1 MGGCIVICPL
11 KKPPLTVR
19 ISVTDRCQLRCRY
32 CMPAEGVLPCA
43 HQDILSFEEVADC
56 VKRLQESFDVRKVRL
71 TGGDPLVRK
80 SIVSLVAMISDLGIP
95 DLAMTTNG
103 QRLAELAAALRAA
116 GLHRVNISLDS
127 LNPRTF
133 RHITR
138 GGSVDRTL
146 EGIRAALQADLRP
159 VKLNMVVMRG
169 INDDEVS
176 EALSFAMERGCEL
189 RFLELM
195 PIGYGAKLFDDAFVS
210 RESVRERLPADIRLV
225 PLPRERGASAERYR
239 VRRADGVEGV
249 VGFISPCSDSFCSDC
264 TRLRITADGR
274 LIGCLA
280 RGAALGIRPLLRSGN
295 GDTLAAAVRQALQ
308 CKRSDQH
315 FEQPTPMAAIGG

>member
-1 MGGCIVICPL
+1 
-11 KKPPLTVR
+11 
-19 ISVTDRCQLRCRY
+19 
-32 CMPAEGVLPCA
+32 MPAEGVLPCA
-43 HQDILSFEEVADC
+43 HRDILSFEEVADC

-71 TGGDPLVRK
+71 TGGDPLARK
-80 SIVSLVAMISDLGIP
+80 SIVSLVAMVSDLGIP

-103 QRLAELAAALRAA
+103 QRLAEPAAALREA

-127 LNPRTF
+127 LDPRTF
-133 RHITR
+133 RYITR

-146 EGIRAALQADLRP
+146 EGIEAALQADLRP

-169 INDDEVS
+169 INDDGVS

-195 PIGYGAKLFDDAFVS
+195 PIGYGARLFDDAFVS
-210 RESVRERLPADIRLV
+210 TASVRERFPADICLV
-225 PLPRERGASAERYR
+225 PLPREPGASAQRYR

-280 RGAALGIRPLLRSGN
+280 REDGIRIRPLLT
-295 GDTLAAAVRQALQ
+295 DADDAALATAVRQALQ
-308 CKRSDQH
+308 WKRSDSH
-315 FEQPTPMAAIGG
+315 FAQTAAMATIGG